1 MKKTKAAFRALRE
14 ECGLTQQDIADEAD
28 VRVMTVKNWE
38 NPNKPNSVVPDDV
51 WQFVLGLR
59 GAMYQDARE
68 IVEQIISSLPDGAK
82 DLYLDYYRT
91 QEELDAVQLP
101 NADEPVGYVNARMRL
116 VGQMLDER
124 EIHYNYR
131 YRSEQDEQE

>member
-1 MKKTKAAFRALRE
+1 MKKTKAAFRAFRE

-51 WQFVLGLR
+51 WQFILGLR

-68 IVEQIISSLPDGAK
+68 IVEQIISSLPEGAK
-82 DLYLDYYRT
+82 DLVLDYYRT
-91 QEELDAVQLP
+91 QEDLDSVQLP
-101 NADEPVGYVNARMRL
+101 EVDDPVGYVNARTRL
-116 VGQMLDER
+116 VGQMLDAK
-124 EIHYNYR
+124 EIKYSYAYR
-131 YRSEQDEQE
+131 GAKG

>member
-1 MKKTKAAFRALRE
+1 MKKTKAAFRAIRE

-51 WQFVLGLR
+51 WQFVLNCR

-68 IVEQIISSLPDGAK
+68 IVEQIVSSISDCTK
-82 DLYLDYYRT
+82 DLTLDYYRT
-91 QEELDAVQLP
+91 QEDLDAIQLP
-101 NADEPVGYVNARMRL
+101 ATDEPVGYVNARMRL
-116 VGQMLDER
+116 VGQMLEAR
-124 EIHYNYR
+124 EIRYSYQYR
-131 YRSEQDEQE
+131 K

>member
-1 MKKTKAAFRALRE
+1 MKKTKAAFRAFRE

-38 NPNKPNSVVPDDV
+38 NPSKPNSVVPDDV

-101 NADEPVGYVNARMRL
+101 ETDEPVGYVNARMRL

-124 EIHYNYR
+124 EIHYSYR
-131 YRSEQDEQE
+131 YRSEQDE

>member
-14 ECGLTQQDIADEAD
+14 ECGLTQQDIAAEAD
-28 VRVMTVKNWE
+28 VRILTAKKWE
-38 NPNKPNSVVPDDV
+38 NPNSDIKEPPDDV
-51 WQFVLGLR
+51 WQWLLALR

-68 IVEQIISSLPDGAK
+68 IVEQIIASLPEGAN

-101 NADEPVGYVNARMRL
+101 EVDEPFGYVNARMRL
-116 VGQMLDER
+116 VGQMLDAK
-124 EIHYNYR
+124 EIKYTYR
-131 YRSEQDEQE
+131 YRSEL

>member
-1 MKKTKAAFRALRE
+1 MKKTKAAFRVFRE

-51 WQFVLGLR
+51 WQWLLALR

-68 IVEQIISSLPDGAK
+68 IAEQIIASLPEGAR
-82 DLYLDYYRT
+82 DLTLDYYRT

-101 NADEPVGYVNARMRL
+101 GADEPVGYVNARMRL
-116 VGQMLDER
+116 VGQMLDAK
-124 EIHYNYR
+124 EITYTYR

>member
-1 MKKTKAAFRALRE
+1 MKKTKAAFRAIRE

-68 IVEQIISSLPDGAK
+68 IVEKIISNLPEGAK
-82 DLYLDYYRT
+82 DLVLDYYRT
-91 QEELDAVQLP
+91 QDDLDSVQLSEV
-101 NADEPVGYVNARMRL
+101 DEPVGYVNARTRI
-116 VGQMLDER
+116 VGQILEAK
-124 EIHYNYR
+124 EIKYSYA
-131 YRSEQDEQE
+131 YKSAKE